1 MALLSRYLWQYG
13 VGFLLHEHAAWR
25 KFRRSVSDREIFMR
39 RLRFALSAL
48 TLLCASA
55 ATVGSAPIIT
65 KTYSYFDIRGLT
77 GADLERELS
86 NRGPKLEKTGI
97 RHPGATRI
105 KLGGSVDYQNTNGRC
120 RVLDAKVTLETHL
133 TLPRWKDR
141 NRADRK
147 TVIVWDTLSSDIKRH
162 EERHAEIARQHA
174 RKLEKALE
182 ALRPERTCKQMEVRV
197 EATSKKIIEAH
208 AADQQRF
215 DRVEAA
221 SFERR
226 MLRMLR
232 FKVKKHDDR
241 S

>member
-1 MALLSRYLWQYG
+1 
-13 VGFLLHEHAAWR
+13 
-25 KFRRSVSDREIFMR
+25 MR
-39 RLRFALSAL
+39 RLGTTVTVL

-55 ATVGSAPIIT
+55 VAVASAPLIK
-65 KTYSYFDIRGLT
+65 KTYSYFNISGLT

-86 NRGPKLEKTGI
+86 KHGPMLAETGI
-97 RHPGATRI
+97 RHPGATKI
-105 KLGGSVDYQNTNGRC
+105 KLGGSVDYRNSDGRC

-133 TLPRWKDR
+133 TLPRWTDR
-141 NRADRK
+141 NRANRE
-147 TVIVWDTLSSDIKRH
+147 TVLVWDTLSSDIKRH
-162 EERHAEIARQHA
+162 EERHAEIARQYA
-174 RKLEKALE
+174 RKLEKTLE
-182 ALRPERTCKQMEVRV
+182 ALYPERNCQRMEAKVD
-197 EATSKKIIEAH
+197 ATSKRIIEEH

-232 FKVKKHDDR
+232 FKEAKQNNR

>member
-1 MALLSRYLWQYG
+1 
-13 VGFLLHEHAAWR
+13 
-25 KFRRSVSDREIFMR
+25 MR
-39 RLRFALSAL
+39 RPRFAILAL
-48 TLLCASA
+48 TLLCASV
-55 ATVGSAPIIT
+55 ATSASAPVIS

-77 GADLERELS
+77 GSDLERELS
-86 NRGPKLEKTGI
+86 KHGPLLNKTGV
-97 RHPGATRI
+97 RHPGATKI
-105 KLGGSVDYQNTNGRC
+105 KLGGSVDYRSSDGRC

-141 NRADRK
+141 NRADRE
-147 TVIVWDTLSSDIKRH
+147 TVMIWDTLSSDIKRH

-182 ALRPERTCKQMEVRV
+182 ALRPERTCQQMEVRV
-197 EATSKKIIEAH
+197 EATSKAIIDAH

-232 FKVKKHDDR
+232 FKVKKHNNR

>member
-1 MALLSRYLWQYG
+1 
-13 VGFLLHEHAAWR
+13 
-25 KFRRSVSDREIFMR
+25 MR
-39 RLRFALSAL
+39 PLGTTVTVL

-55 ATVGSAPIIT
+55 VAVASAPLIK
-65 KTYSYFDIRGLT
+65 KTYSYFNISGLT

-86 NRGPKLEKTGI
+86 KHGPMLAETGI
-97 RHPGATRI
+97 RHPGATKI
-105 KLGGSVDYQNTNGRC
+105 KLGGSVDYRNSDGRC

-133 TLPRWKDR
+133 TLPRWTDR
-141 NRADRK
+141 HRANRE
-147 TVIVWDTLSSDIKRH
+147 TVLVWDTLSSDIKRH
-162 EERHAEIARQHA
+162 EERHAEIARQYA
-174 RKLEKALE
+174 RKLEKTLE
-182 ALRPERTCKQMEVRV
+182 ALYPERNCQRMEAKVD
-197 EATSKKIIEAH
+197 ATSKRIIEEH

-232 FKVKKHDDR
+232 FKAAKQNNR

>member
-1 MALLSRYLWQYG
+1 MHSL
-13 VGFLLHEHAAWR
+13 
-25 KFRRSVSDREIFMR
+25 
-39 RLRFALSAL
+39 RLAVTAL

-55 ATVGSAPIIT
+55 VTGASSPLIK
-65 KTYSYFDIRGLT
+65 KTYSYFNISGLT

-86 NRGPKLEKTGI
+86 KHGPMLADTGI
-97 RHPGATRI
+97 RHPGATKI
-105 KLGGSVDYQNTNGRC
+105 KLGGSVDYRSSGGKC

-141 NRADRK
+141 NRANRE
-147 TVIVWDTLSSDIKRH
+147 TVLVWDTLSSDIKRH

-174 RKLEKALE
+174 RKLEDALE
-182 ALRPERTCKQMEVRV
+182 ALHPERTCKLMEARV
-197 EATSKKIIEAH
+197 DATSKSIIEAH

-232 FKVKKHDDR
+232 FKAAKQNNR